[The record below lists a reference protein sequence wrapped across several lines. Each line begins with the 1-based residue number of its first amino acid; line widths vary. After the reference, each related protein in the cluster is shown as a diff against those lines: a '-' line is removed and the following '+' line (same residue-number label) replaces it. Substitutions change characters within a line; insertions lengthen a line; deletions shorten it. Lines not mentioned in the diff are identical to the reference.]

1 MKESGSGNEIEIN
14 NVLFATDFS
23 PAAENAFSY
32 ALAIA
37 EGFGS
42 KVYIAHVIDTDSFE
56 LLDDDSIRTLIE
68 RTRSEAVRKIT
79 EFLELHGLPPD
90 RYQIVVAEGVVF
102 EALVDLIDRH
112 HIDIAVLGTHGRRAF
127 KKLIMGSIAEEV
139 FRMAPCPVLTVGSK
153 VAPAGRGGPQHILYA
168 FQFAPDS
175 SNAAR
180 YAVSLAERY
189 DATLTVMHVTDDV
202 PPSEGAARW
211 TSEQFEHWVGDH
223 VAQDSSLRNR
233 LRFEPGFGPAAD
245 LILDFAGR
253 GTVDLI
259 VMHVRQFDPIIAAHL
274 PKSDTAYELT
284 SRASR
289 PVLTVRS

>member
-1 MKESGSGNEIEIN
+1 MKESGSVNEIAIN

-37 EGFGS
+37 DRYSS
-42 KVYIAHVIDTDSFE
+42 KVYIAHVIDTESFK

-68 RTRSEAVRKIT
+68 KTRSEAVRKIT
-79 EFLELHGLPPD
+79 EFLEPHGLPPD

-153 VAPAGRGGPQHILYA
+153 VAPAAQGGPQHILYV

-189 DATLTVMHVTDDV
+189 GASLTVMHVTEDV

-211 TSEQFEHWVGDH
+211 TSELFEHWVRDH
-223 VAQDSSLRNR
+223 VAQGSNLRNR

-245 LILDFAGR
+245 IILDFAGR

-259 VMHVRQFDPIIAAHL
+259 VMPVRQFDPLIAAHL
-274 PKSDTAYELT
+274 PKSDTAYELA

-289 PVLTVRS
+289 PVLTIRS

>member
-1 MKESGSGNEIEIN
+1 MKESGSRNEIAIN

-32 ALAIA
+32 ALATA
-37 EGFGS
+37 GRYDS
-42 KVYIAHVIDTDSFE
+42 KVYLAHVIDTESFE
-56 LLDDDSIRTLIE
+56 LLDDDSIRSLTE
-68 RTRSEAVRKIT
+68 KTRSEAVRKIT
-79 EFLELHGLPPD
+79 EFLEPYGLPPD
-90 RYQIVVAEGVVF
+90 RYQIVVAEGMVF

-127 KKLIMGSIAEEV
+127 RKLIMGSIAEEV

-153 VAPAGRGGPQHILYA
+153 VAPAAQGGLQHILYV

-189 DATLTVMHVTDDV
+189 AATLTVMHVTEDV
-202 PPSEGAARW
+202 PPSEGVARW
-211 TSEQFEHWVGDH
+211 TSELFEHWVRDH
-223 VAQDSSLRNR
+223 VARDSNLHNR

-245 LILDFAGR
+245 IILDFAGT

-259 VMHVRQFDPIIAAHL
+259 VMPARQLDPLMAAHL
-274 PKSDTAYELT
+274 PKSDTAYELA

-289 PVLTVRS
+289 PVLTVGS

>member
-1 MKESGSGNEIEIN
+1 MKESGTRNEIAIN

-37 EGFGS
+37 DRYS
-42 KVYIAHVIDTDSFE
+42 AKLYIAHVIDTESFE
-56 LLDDDSIRTLIE
+56 LLDDDSIRSLTE
-68 RTRSEAVRKIT
+68 KTRGEAVRKIT
-79 EFLELHGLPPD
+79 DFLEPYGLPPD
-90 RYQIVVAEGVVF
+90 GYQIVVAEGVVF
-102 EALVDLIDRH
+102 EALVGLIDRN

-153 VAPAGRGGPQHILYA
+153 VAAAARGGPQHILYV
-168 FQFAPDS
+168 FEFAPDLS
-175 SNAAR
+175 AAAR

-189 DATLTVMHVTDDV
+189 AATLTVMHVTEDV
-202 PPSEGAARW
+202 PPSEGLAPW
-211 TSEQFEHWVGDH
+211 TSELFEHWVRDH
-223 VAQDSSLRNR
+223 VARDSNLRNR
-233 LRFEPGFGPAAD
+233 VRFEPGFGPAAD
-245 LILDFAGR
+245 IILDFARR
-253 GTVDLI
+253 GTADLI
-259 VMHVRQFDPIIAAHL
+259 VMPVRQLDPLIAAHL
-274 PKSDTAYELT
+274 PKSDTAYELA